1 MNSDWQEIDFE
12 GSLSLRAPADLEP
25 AQAHAIDSS
34 VGSWQSADLSL
45 MMDLGLFSDPLIGYA
60 EKATYRTSEEEID
73 GVAARLIAF
82 DEADGTRV
90 QAAHFV
96 RLPGDRRG
104 SLTLFLRAA
113 PQVGHEIL
121 LEVLRSIRFTS
132 TQTPE

>member
-1 MNSDWQEIDFE
+1 MSDWQEIDFE
-12 GSLSLRAPADLEP
+12 GSLSLRAPADLAPEG
-25 AQAHAIDSS
+25 AHAIDSR

-45 MMDLGLFSDPLIGYA
+45 TIDQGLFSDPLSGYA
-60 EKATYRTSEEEID
+60 EKTTYRTSEEEID
-73 GVAARLIAF
+73 GVIARLIAF

-90 QAAHFV
+90 QAAHFA
-96 RLPGDRRG
+96 RLPSGRRG

-113 PQVGHEIL
+113 PQVSREIL